1 MISPELLRRYSF
13 SAGISQEKIVDL
25 AKIGKELAVE
35 AGHYFFREGEQVG
48 NLYLIVDGEVA
59 ISMEIPDRGTK
70 TPVANQLAGDIATK
84 DVVVT
89 TITSGS
95 PFGWAAIIPPN
106 EAFMAAK
113 AVQPC
118 NVVAFDTQ
126 ELNALMAADPE
137 LAYQMTLQAAQII
150 RKRLRDVSIESLA
163 FIA

>member
-1 MISPELLRRYSF
+1 MISPELLRRFSF
-13 SAGISQEKIVDL
+13 SAGISPEKIVEL
-25 AKIGKELAVE
+25 AKIGKEISVE
-35 AGHYFFREGEQVG
+35 AGHYFFREGEKVD
-48 NLYLIVDGEVA
+48 NLYLILEGEVA
-59 ISMEIPDRGTK
+59 ISMEIPDRETK
-70 TPVANQLAGDIATK
+70 TPVANQLAGEIATK

-89 TITSGS
+89 SITTGS

-113 AVQPC
+113 ATHPC

-137 LAYQMTLQAAQII
+137 LAYQMTLQAAEII
-150 RKRLRDVSIESLA
+150 RKRLRDVSIETLA